1 MNIEAK
7 LLSKNRDAFNRVVTM
22 MESLIVKDT
31 RAAELAE
38 TTESLSAYEEY
49 CHAFEGNDSVLD
61 YQFTTSELLEVGFT
75 PTQAAQ
81 YMMYPKK
88 LQTLLIYGHDGVKA
102 LMKKKR
108 AERIAQYVEHNPYY
122 RPFCGL
128 PADESEYIKV
138 VNSDK
143 VKDSDPDYIYLH
155 QATYSAFPKTYNR
168 LYYERDIDIIFKDY
182 DFQYLKFIEEPMTP
196 YAIRNK
202 GTFDICYYSTNAL
215 NSNELDYFFEAYNT
229 ARQEIMTLDYIKA
242 FEMTYSAYSNTMF
255 ALILYYTFN
264 LFSVK
269 ILDRYAVRDYTDD
282 EIYDI
287 LDSNGL
293 SKLKTLNMSLLKR
306 VVKYLPD
313 IKANLGT
320 QKIIDIIFDIV
331 ADNTLTVK
339 RLYLT
344 KKYHIDGF
352 GNTIIKKDGI
362 YSDHV
367 DLVFKEKTIRQGSE
381 ASFTSDAEHEYLK
394 IVNEDDTWGG
404 THGMSPDEKAKVK
417 TQMKEQLLSADFATI
432 MTKYIGISK
441 VVDMYSK
448 TVSANDKLGLFFQAN
463 SYYNNFLKDD
473 TILYNGMEVTVLSIY
488 AAWCLIY
495 GTLNGLSDPD
505 YIIKDISTIEGIMR
519 LRKAGAVV
527 TDAANIS
534 EITIDLGNGYNKK
547 LGDYLTD
554 EEISRYL
561 VKFNYNQDTSIEEI
575 LKQYDDNWDIIKAI
589 QDKLNTQSNYDEY
602 AVWNE
607 ILKANQASSS
617 INDLFGGFETYS
629 TCIKA
634 RDAEFYKYIQTLS
647 GNVDREALCR
657 IAAELKQAF
666 TDYVHEKTSG
676 LLNIMTDENDATSSE
691 SLDQIAVLFE
701 SFLSCYDQLY
711 SQESH
716 VGYDDPGENS
726 LVLLYAKMCES
737 FVSSET
743 EIIELIDRIVQ
754 DCSLSKDVLGYLWLD
769 HYIYDTTKTENFED
783 LFLDYEFRRMET
795 HNKEYTF
802 LEFMYDKHKDI
813 VQNKLKTNLILEDTI
828 ISIKEI

>member
-1 MNIEAK
+1 M
-7 LLSKNRDAFNRVVTM
+7 
-22 MESLIVKDT
+22 
-31 RAAELAE
+31 
-38 TTESLSAYEEY
+38 
-49 CHAFEGNDSVLD
+49 
-61 YQFTTSELLEVGFT
+61 
-75 PTQAAQ
+75 
-81 YMMYPKK
+81 
-88 LQTLLIYGHDGVKA
+88 
-102 LMKKKR
+102 
-108 AERIAQYVEHNPYY
+108 
-122 RPFCGL
+122 
-128 PADESEYIKV
+128 
-138 VNSDK
+138 
-143 VKDSDPDYIYLH
+143 
-155 QATYSAFPKTYNR
+155 
-168 LYYERDIDIIFKDY
+168 
-182 DFQYLKFIEEPMTP
+182 
-196 YAIRNK
+196 
-202 GTFDICYYSTNAL
+202 
-215 NSNELDYFFEAYNT
+215 
-229 ARQEIMTLDYIKA
+229 
-242 FEMTYSAYSNTMF
+242 
-255 ALILYYTFN
+255 
-264 LFSVK
+264 
-269 ILDRYAVRDYTDD
+269 
-282 EIYDI
+282 
-287 LDSNGL
+287 
-293 SKLKTLNMSLLKR
+293 
-306 VVKYLPD
+306 
-313 IKANLGT
+313 
-320 QKIIDIIFDIV
+320 
-331 ADNTLTVK
+331 
-339 RLYLT
+339 
-344 KKYHIDGF
+344 
-352 GNTIIKKDGI
+352 
-362 YSDHV
+362 
-367 DLVFKEKTIRQGSE
+367 
-381 ASFTSDAEHEYLK
+381 
-394 IVNEDDTWGG
+394 
-404 THGMSPDEKAKVK
+404 
-417 TQMKEQLLSADFATI
+417 
-432 MTKYIGISK
+432 
-441 VVDMYSK
+441 
-448 TVSANDKLGLFFQAN
+448 
-463 SYYNNFLKDD
+463 KDD
-473 TILYNGMEVTVLSIY
+473 TILYNGMEVTALSIY

-505 YIIKDISTIEGIMR
+505 YIIKDVSTIEGIMR

-575 LKQYDDNWDIIKAI
+575 LNQYDDNWDIIKTI
-589 QDKLNTQSNYDEY
+589 QNKLNTQSNYDEY

-657 IAAELKQAF
+657 IAAELKRAF

-802 LEFMYDKHKDI
+802 LEFMYDRHKDI